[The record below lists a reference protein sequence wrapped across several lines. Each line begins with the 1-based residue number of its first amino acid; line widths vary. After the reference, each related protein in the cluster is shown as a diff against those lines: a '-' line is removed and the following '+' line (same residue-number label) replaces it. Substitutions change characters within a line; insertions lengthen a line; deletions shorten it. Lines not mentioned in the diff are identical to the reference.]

1 VHLQAALAVGQRD
14 RVGRRLEARASAP
27 CDDAQV
33 AAASIPGR
41 TILIVD
47 DHPSFLAAARFLLE
61 TEGFEIVGVAADGE
75 SAVRE
80 ALRSSPE
87 IVLLD
92 VSLPDMDGFEVAAR
106 LRAAGASSTIVFTS
120 SREKSDFGSLIVDS
134 GGAGF
139 ITKAELS
146 GESLRALVA

>member
-1 VHLQAALAVGQRD
+1 M
-14 RVGRRLEARASAP
+14 RA
-27 CDDAQV
+27 CDDAEV
-33 AAASIPGR
+33 ETAPTSAA

-61 TEGFEIVGVAADGE
+61 TDGFEIVGVATDGE

-80 ALRSSPE
+80 TLRCSPD

-92 VSLPDMDGFEVAAR
+92 VSLPDMDGFEVASR

-120 SREKSDFGSLIVDS
+120 SRDGSDFGSLIVDS
-134 GGAGF
+134 GGSGF
-139 ITKAELS
+139 IAKAELS
-146 GESLRALVA
+146 GEALRALGP